1 MLKKR
6 LFVALNKAIARPED
20 MLPFVAEHLAYMN
33 QLENEGKLFASGPFI
48 QEGVLVG
55 DGLTILQTS
64 TIEDA
69 RVLMQAE
76 PLIQR
81 ALREFDLRPWELRE
95 GYGLDG
101 TGQFL
106 EGLGFRPGRR
116 LAELSGGLLLAL
128 GLLTPLGAALA
139 ASVMLVAAITVHLR
153 NGCFATSGG
162 YEFPLVLG
170 MAALTLAFT
179 GPGTLSSDALLG
191 YSLSGLSGA
200 PTGPRREAPRRLP
213 AL

>member
-1 MLKKR
+1 MPANANEKIAELLKPMLKKR

-69 RVLMQAE
+69 RTLMQAE

-81 ALREFDLRPWELRE
+81 GLREFDLRPWELRE
-95 GYGLDG
+95 GRMTITLNVSTSGFRLDG
-101 TGQFL
+101 PDFVI
-106 EGLGFRPGRR
+106 PN
-116 LAELSGGLLLAL
+116 GG
-128 GLLTPLGAALA
+128 
-139 ASVMLVAAITVHLR
+139 
-153 NGCFATSGG
+153 
-162 YEFPLVLG
+162 
-170 MAALTLAFT
+170 
-179 GPGTLSSDALLG
+179 SD
-191 YSLSGLSGA
+191 S
-200 PTGPRREAPRRLP
+200 
-213 AL
+213 